1 MTPSAMHESHVDVA
15 ANSELAL
22 PSRPVGQE
30 TPSVV
35 QEGGGDRVSVR
46 SFDNKHDEQSKP
58 GLQGVDL
65 ARQSSRETKSG
76 RATPTSTYAE
86 FAFDFDPQELLQF
99 EQELLELSQDTG
111 LPASG
116 DAPADHKHVT
126 TAAFPRNRDDKA
138 GVEFDE
144 IVSADVARQRER
156 VAVIRGES
164 KAFRDAF
171 IAEFNGVSASS
182 KLRALR
188 AAGLFNRALR
198 RKQWDPSLGADYP
211 NRLLAL
217 YKAKVP
223 QAQQGDMDRMIGTLE
238 FHALLGTT
246 PQELEA
252 LIAEGHVR
260 QPYAVAFMVLYVF
273 LHGFGLANAVAM
285 YMAGEGQQYEADKY
299 QNGIDSAVVTTLIAG
314 LGGAFGGIAAAN
326 GQLVTE
332 YERPFVVKDRK
343 SIDLAEHWT
352 GKLADWLSFT
362 GFSIGHPSV
371 DAHFRGSTNAS
382 ALANGK
388 GGSALASTL
397 LAGLIK
403 GKGPSWMAHMDPQ
416 LLNASTPAQRRKVLQ
431 MMQDLRK
438 SRPEAIA
445 ATLEAAGTGYKKTVG
460 VPGPR
465 AQTQAVLHVFAVAVS
480 LSVFFVP
487 NFWAMNEEQSFRF
500 KIAGG
505 ILLGLLWGPFHKFA
519 RLTLGEIEAQAT
531 SKAAKPVP
539 TDVIE
544 GKLKALQKEFEA
556 IQAQRARQ
564 TQSSS
569 STVVVD
575 MPVD

>member
-1 MTPSAMHESHVDVA
+1 
-15 ANSELAL
+15 
-22 PSRPVGQE
+22 
-30 TPSVV
+30 
-35 QEGGGDRVSVR
+35 
-46 SFDNKHDEQSKP
+46 
-58 GLQGVDL
+58 
-65 ARQSSRETKSG
+65 
-76 RATPTSTYAE
+76 
-86 FAFDFDPQELLQF
+86 
-99 EQELLELSQDTG
+99 
-111 LPASG
+111 
-116 DAPADHKHVT
+116 
-126 TAAFPRNRDDKA
+126 
-138 GVEFDE
+138 
-144 IVSADVARQRER
+144 
-156 VAVIRGES
+156 
-164 KAFRDAF
+164 
-171 IAEFNGVSASS
+171 
-182 KLRALR
+182 
-188 AAGLFNRALR
+188 
-198 RKQWDPSLGADYP
+198 
-211 NRLLAL
+211 
-217 YKAKVP
+217 
-223 QAQQGDMDRMIGTLE
+223 
-238 FHALLGTT
+238 
-246 PQELEA
+246 
-252 LIAEGHVR
+252 
-260 QPYAVAFMVLYVF
+260 VF

-285 YMAGEGQQYEADKY
+285 YMAGEGQKYEADKY

-326 GQLVTE
+326 GQLVSE
-332 YERPFVVKDRK
+332 YERPIVVKDRK
-343 SIDLAEHWT
+343 SIDLEKHWT
-352 GKLADWLSFT
+352 GKLMDWLSFT

-382 ALANGK
+382 ALANAK
-388 GGSALASTL
+388 GASALASTL

-403 GKGPSWMAHMDPQ
+403 GKGPSWIAHMDPQ

-438 SRPEAIA
+438 SRPQAIA
-445 ATLEAAGTGYKKTVG
+445 ATLKATATGYKKTLG

-556 IQAQRARQ
+556 IQAQQARQ

-569 STVVVD
+569 STVAVD